1 MFKFT
6 NKEGAL
12 EDSGPPP
19 LTPVKAE
26 PQALLLCLFSIPLLT
41 TAPPTSGLVSNK
53 PLFN

>member
-12 EDSGPPP
+12 KDSGPPS

-41 TAPPTSGLVSNK
+41 S
-53 PLFN
+53 PLPQVL